1 MLILFGWCL
10 FLTYHPRF
18 SAKVVDATEAVAEE
32 KSPTVTNEKQGFLFD
47 FLSKSMGASKVIP
60 PPMDSSNAIL
70 PSIDTSKVIP
80 RKPSLVLIGGKGSS
94 RFSIDGDVEL
104 IPKEQKAVARKI
116 PLDMT
121 DLPLLGAVP
130 TNGTLSASLLCL
142 NPSDCMMVYMKKISS
157 MSSSSYEGC

>member
-18 SAKVVDATEAVAEE
+18 SAKVVDTTEAVAEE
-32 KSPTVTNEKQGFLFD
+32 KAPTVTNEKQGFLFD

-60 PPMDSSNAIL
+60 PPMDSSNAIP
-70 PSIDTSKVIP
+70 PSIDASKVIP
-80 RKPSLVLIGGKGSS
+80 RKPSSVVSGGKGSS

-116 PLDMT
+116 PLDTT

-142 NPSDCMMVYMKKISS
+142 NPSNCMIVYMP
-157 MSSSSYEGC
+157 SSSYEGC